1 MTFEQIQETR
11 TFRYKLERVS
21 KGYVRVTVHSDD
33 VQELLT
39 DWKVIHQMLEQQG
52 EKVEKYES

>member
-33 VQELLT
+33 VQELIG
-39 DWKVIHQMLEQQG
+39 DWGAIHKELDKLG